1 MHVQHKRRHYGVYT
15 LELLTETFLC
25 LALLYGIRSWRR
37 KGYDKKR
44 RQIDRLQDLGEQRRL
59 GVGGQ
64 VRKQPALGKKEIE
77 PKLALLSVTGRVVK
91 AQSYTSILDDRLKK
105 LTVFLTS
112 QRFL

>member
-64 VRKQPALGKKEIE
+64 VRLALGKK
-77 PKLALLSVTGRVVK
+77 R
-91 AQSYTSILDDRLKK
+91 DRTKTR
-105 LTVFLTS
+105 LTQCYWESCQGTELH
-112 QRFL
+112 